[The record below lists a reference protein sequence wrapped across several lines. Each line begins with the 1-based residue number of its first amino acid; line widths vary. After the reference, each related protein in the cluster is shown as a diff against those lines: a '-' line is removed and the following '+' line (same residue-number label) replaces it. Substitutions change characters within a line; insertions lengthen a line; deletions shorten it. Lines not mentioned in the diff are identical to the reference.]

1 MFFTRSSQIILVVL
15 FIAALWIPL
24 LVMLAAPTE
33 DISRSEKR
41 RLASAPVFSLATI
54 NKFAGEFEKY
64 LNDHFGL
71 RQQLVRAYNSI
82 RIEFFNSSGTEW
94 VLVGKDGWL
103 FHGGEHISDMRNANP
118 YSAFQLNRWA
128 EILEEKQKWIENRG
142 IKYLFMFVPNKHLL
156 YPQFLPRYL
165 NEVSEVSRLDQLVDH
180 LRRSTNVRILDV
192 RPALTKA
199 AEVLRTHHATDTHW
213 NAYGGYI
220 AYRALMDELK
230 PDFPELSPLELKSSD
245 FETVDAP
252 GGDLAQILDMQDV
265 LREQNIRTRTP
276 VAHCARNTK
285 LGANPTYA
293 QLFNHAFA
301 THCDKAPY
309 RVLMFRDSYSFELM
323 PYLSE
328 SFGYIYYHINSPVPV
343 DVLKK
348 LVEEH
353 KPDLVI
359 EQRSSRWLRMPQG

>member
-1 MFFTRSSQIILVVL
+1 MFLTRPSQIVLVVL

-33 DISRSEKR
+33 DVSQSEKR
-41 RLASAPVFSLATI
+41 RLASAPDFSFATI
-54 NKFAGEFEKY
+54 TRFAGEFENY
-64 LNDHFGL
+64 FDDHFGL
-71 RQQLVRAYNSI
+71 RQPLVRAYNFI
-82 RIEFFNSSGTEW
+82 RVKLFNSSGTEW
-94 VLVGKDGWL
+94 VLIGKDGWL
-103 FHGGEHISDMRNANP
+103 FHGGEHIRDMRNANP
-118 YSAFQLNRWA
+118 YSSFQLNRWA
-128 EILEEKQKWIENRG
+128 EILQEKQQWLETRG
-142 IKYLFMFVPNKHLL
+142 IKYLFMFTPNKHLL

-180 LRRSTNVRILDV
+180 IRKSTMVRILDV
-192 RPALTKA
+192 RPALTEA

-213 NAYGGYI
+213 NAYGGYV

-230 PDFPELSPLELKSSD
+230 PEFPELSPLELKISD

-252 GGDLAQILDMQDV
+252 GGDLAQMLDMQNV
-265 LREQNIRTRTP
+265 LREKNIRTRAP
-276 VAHCARNTK
+276 VSRCARIPK
-285 LGANPTYA
+285 LGANPTHE
-293 QLFNHAFA
+293 QLFNHSFA
-301 THCDKAPY
+301 TYCDKAPY

-328 SFGYIYYHINSPVPV
+328 SFGYIYYHVNSPVPV

-348 LVEEH
+348 LVDEH

-359 EQRSSRWLRMPQG
+359 EQRSSRWLRMPEG